1 MEREYA
7 NLYMLMKK
15 HSTIPANCLPVD
27 KAGNSQKLKKIVDI
41 SRSIASLV
49 SSDLD
54 TVPHRRR
61 ISQYQLLD
69 FQANA
74 DHSNSSKR
82 IHHNSHFINAHTP
95 HTAQPEPQKERPQP

>member
-7 NLYMLMKK
+7 NLYMLMRK
-15 HSTIPANCLPVD
+15 HSAIPTNCLPVD

-54 TVPHRRR
+54 AVTQRRR
-61 ISQYQLLD
+61 ISQYQLID
-69 FQANA
+69 FQTNA
-74 DHSNSSKR
+74 DHTNSSKR
-82 IHHNSHFINAHTP
+82 IHHNSHFINAHAP
-95 HTAQPEPQKERPQP
+95 HTAQAEVQKERTLQ